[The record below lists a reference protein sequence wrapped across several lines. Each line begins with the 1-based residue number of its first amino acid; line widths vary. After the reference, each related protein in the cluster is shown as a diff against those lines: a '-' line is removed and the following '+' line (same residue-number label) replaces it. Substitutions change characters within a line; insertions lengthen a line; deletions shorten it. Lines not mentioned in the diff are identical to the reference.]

1 MSKII
6 SSIPS
11 IRYTADVAYQL
22 EPNITVQGT
31 LKYADIPQEKLLR
44 SGTGSPP

>member
-22 EPNITVQGT
+22 EPNITVQG
-31 LKYADIPQEKLLR
+31 LSLIHI
-44 SGTGSPP
+44 